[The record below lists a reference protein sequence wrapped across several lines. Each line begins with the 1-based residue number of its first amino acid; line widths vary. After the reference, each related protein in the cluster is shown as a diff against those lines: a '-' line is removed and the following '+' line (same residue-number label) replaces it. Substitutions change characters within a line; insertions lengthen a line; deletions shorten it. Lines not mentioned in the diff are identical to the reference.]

1 MELLETL
8 NTFVCSESR
17 QHWRSW
23 KRKASPISITH
34 QPILQGEDCGWFCAG
49 WQSSCVPRGSH
60 PQEQPA
66 DSTGHSSASGVPG
79 SGASGCPTPGC
90 PAMVRLPKVPLLLLG
105 PVNGQV
111 WVGCSP
117 RRLRAS
123 PLCLDVLL
131 PRAVQMIPAAGLLHL
146 CCRNV
151 FATESAVRVVFAVP
165 VLTLNVFPR
174 FVFCN
179 HALRP
184 KNII

>member
-23 KRKASPISITH
+23 KRKPSPISITH

-131 PRAVQMIPAAGLLHL
+131 PRAVQNIPAAGLLHL